1 MTAQCGKTLANET
14 VCTLSLQKMRTT
26 HDDDDDDS
34 DSDDDDD
41 YFASAAVAVD
51 SSHMASFA
59 S

>member
-1 MTAQCGKTLANET
+1 MWKDSCDET

-26 HDDDDDDS
+26 HDDDDDS
-34 DSDDDDD
+34 DSDDDDY

>member
-1 MTAQCGKTLANET
+1 MWKDSCDET

-26 HDDDDDDS
+26 HDDDDDS

-41 YFASAAVAVD
+41 HYFASAAVAVD

>member
-1 MTAQCGKTLANET
+1 MWKDSCDET

-26 HDDDDDDS
+26 HDDDDDS
-34 DSDDDDD
+34 DSDDDYY

>member
-1 MTAQCGKTLANET
+1 MWKDSCDET

-26 HDDDDDDS
+26 HDDDDVS
-34 DSDDDDD
+34 DSDDDDY

-51 SSHMASFA
+51 SSHMAPFA